1 MVVNGRNLK
10 GWTHHAPDLANSTT
24 RWPGRAPWIRPATG
38 AMRSGPP
45 GAASGTRVNS
55 IAGAT
60 SAGLRAQ
67 PATARQ
73 TISAAHEP
81 RAGIT
86 RLMARLRAMAENTAF
101 VVRVME
107 FGAVW
112 ADAAAHWQKDFGSD
126 RHARRRSDEIE
137 PQTMPVATANG

>member
-1 MVVNGRNLK
+1 MVANGRNLK

-38 AMRSGPP
+38 AIRSGPP
-45 GAASGTRVNS
+45 GAASGTSVNS
-55 IAGAT
+55 IAGAS
-60 SAGLRAQ
+60 SAGLRTQ

-73 TISAAHEP
+73 TISAAHE
-81 RAGIT
+81 RDAAMT

-101 VVRVME
+101 IVRVME

-112 ADAAAHWQKDFGSD
+112 ADAAAHPHKEFCSD
-126 RHARRRSDEIE
+126 QHAQRRSHEIE
-137 PQTMPVATANG
+137 PQAVPIATANG